1 MAAPPDAVFRVVCAL
16 GGDGGWL
23 ACNAL
28 WRLRGW
34 IDRRL
39 GGPGMRGRPGD
50 RDPSGTVAVGDV
62 IDVWRV
68 DAVDSPRRLRLRAE
82 MRVPGDAWLEF
93 FAEPDGTGTR
103 FIQVA
108 RFAPAGLFGHLYWYA
123 MVPAHL
129 LLFPAMARA
138 IAARAISLGA
148 P

>member
-1 MAAPPDAVFRVVCAL
+1 
-16 GGDGGWL
+16 
-23 ACNAL
+23 
-28 WRLRGW
+28 
-34 IDRRL
+34 
-39 GGPGMRGRPGD
+39 
-50 RDPSGTVAVGDV
+50 
-62 IDVWRV
+62 
-68 DAVDSPRRLRLRAE
+68 